1 MNDEN
6 DKIKKYIGRP
16 LFENL
21 HKKKQISLLSHK
33 LLDIN
38 LKGFFNLFLI
48 IIIIIN
54 FRILLENIKKYGF
67 NSIPIPSRYYIIKNL
82 PILICFI
89 CLHISIVFSWII
101 ERYFIFWICKYV
113 FPKSEKITKIFIKD
127 NFNIEKTSNNK
138 FSDSEFSKN
147 GKILDNIIEESI
159 NNHGNNKNNEK
170 NNNVHKRIKKND
182 QDCVN
187 KLEENDIGTNSSNS
201 LDKINTEQAKF
212 SENDQ
217 CRINEWKYVNF
228 SIFLLRCINSMFMLI
243 FPYIMVMY
251 YETEPI
257 LSSILL
263 TISIVWFF
271 KTYSFHHV
279 CYDTRKL
286 YIEGINLN
294 AIDDSLVDINYIKS
308 YPYCLKFKNYYTYI
322 FMPTMCFQYTYP
334 RTEKINWRV
343 VFKNM
348 AEAIILM
355 LVINIITNEYIFI
368 IIEQTFKMKEFKSP
382 NLTIK
387 AIHIIDRMLK
397 ISILTI
403 YIWILG
409 FFVLFH
415 NWCNILAEI
424 TKFGDRLFYKDWWN
438 ASSFGEYWRK
448 WNLPVYYFVYRHV
461 NRPLI
466 YYGVSRKLSMIIIFI
481 ISALLHEY
489 LVTIP
494 LKIKF
499 SGYIFFF
506 FAGQIPL
513 MHLTNSDYF
522 KKHKNIGNI
531 FFWIVFCIIGQPL
544 ILFIYYYLWAHKKIA
559 LS

>member
-6 DKIKKYIGRP
+6 DKTKKYIGRP

-21 HKKKQISLLSHK
+21 HKKKQISLLTHK
-33 LLDIN
+33 LVDTN
-38 LKGFFNLFLI
+38 LKGFCNLFLI

-54 FRILLENIKKYGF
+54 FRIILENIKKYGF
-67 NSIPIPSRYYIIKNL
+67 DSIPIPSRNYITKNL

-89 CLHISIVFSWII
+89 CLYISIVFSWII
-101 ERYFIFWICKYV
+101 ERYFFCWICNYFLSKNG
-113 FPKSEKITKIFIKD
+113 KITKIFVKD
-127 NFNIEKTSNNK
+127 NFNIDEACNNK
-138 FSDSEFSKN
+138 LPDYEFSKN
-147 GKILDNIIEESI
+147 GKSSQIIDESTSSY
-159 NNHGNNKNNEK
+159 E
-170 NNNVHKRIKKND
+170 NNNMHKRIKKND
-182 QDCVN
+182 KDGVN
-187 KLEENDIGTNSSNS
+187 KLEEQDVGTKYSNNT
-201 LDKINTEQAKF
+201 DQPNTEQSKF
-212 SENDQ
+212 NENTEGK
-217 CRINEWKYVNF
+217 INEWKYVNF

-243 FPYIMVMY
+243 FPYMVVMQ
-251 YETEPI
+251 YEGEPI
-257 LSSILL
+257 LASILL
-263 TISIVWFF
+263 TTSIVWFF

-286 YIEGINLN
+286 YIEGTNLST
-294 AIDDSLVDINYIKS
+294 IDDSLGDINYIKS
-308 YPYCLKFKNYYTYI
+308 YPYCLQFKNYYTYI

-334 RTEKINWRV
+334 RTEKIDWKF
-343 VFKNM
+343 VFKHM
-348 AEAIILM
+348 TEAIISL
-355 LVINIITNEYIFI
+355 LIINIITNEYILV

-382 NLTIK
+382 NLTIQF
-387 AIHIIDRMLK
+387 IHIMESMLK
-397 ISILTI
+397 VSILTI
-403 YIWILG
+403 YTWMLG

-415 NWCNILAEI
+415 NWCNVLAEI

-506 FAGQIPL
+506 FTGQIPL

-522 KKHKNIGNI
+522 KKNKNVGNLL
-531 FFWIVFCIIGQPL
+531 FWIVFCIIGQPL
-544 ILFIYYYLWAHKKIA
+544 ILFTYYYSWTHKKIE
-559 LS
+559 LP